1 MKTMLIAGLLA
12 AAALLPATAQA
23 SDKHAAAST
32 RVSVQRFEKV
42 MPSKA
47 IAWSTKCRFRSTWVY
62 WHCTTRITGSKGY
75 SGVFKVLVND
85 ETDKAYVRSYQITG
99 P

>member
-1 MKTMLIAGLLA
+1 MKTTLTAGLIA
-12 AAALLPATAQA
+12 AAALMPAVAQA
-23 SDKHAAAST
+23 SDKHASAST

-42 MPSKA
+42 MPSRA
-47 IAWSTKCRFRSTWVY
+47 IVWRTKCRFKSTWVY

-75 SGVFKVLVND
+75 SGVFKVLVNN
-85 ETDKAYVRSYQITG
+85 ETDKAYIRSYQITG